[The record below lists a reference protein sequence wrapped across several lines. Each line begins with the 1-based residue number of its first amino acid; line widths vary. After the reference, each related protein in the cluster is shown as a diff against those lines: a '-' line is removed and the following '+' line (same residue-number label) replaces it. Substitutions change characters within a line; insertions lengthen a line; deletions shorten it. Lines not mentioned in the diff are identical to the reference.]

1 MVKKKPKKTAK
12 KTSEKR
18 PEKKPGKLAK
28 NPAAKPAKKQA
39 GKLAA
44 KTPEKAP
51 EKAPEKKSK
60 PLVRKEISLPM
71 DLNSQAAKVRREDE
85 SFSDQVA
92 DGLRR
97 HVEARERDAK
107 KDGEYIG

>member
-1 MVKKKPKKTAK
+1 MVKKKPTKTAK

-18 PEKKPGKLAK
+18 PEKKPGKPAK
-28 NPAAKPAKKQA
+28 NPAAKPAKKTP
-39 GKLAA
+39 A
-44 KTPEKAP
+44 KTPAKT
-51 EKAPEKKSK
+51 PEKKSK